1 MAKKFIYTP
10 PVNGYPEWNN
20 NPQIFQL
27 NRMEAH
33 ATLMPYKSEDEALA
47 GVREASDSYQSLNG
61 TWKFHFAEN
70 AQGRPQEFYK
80 SDYDCSSWADIA
92 VPSHWQLQGF
102 DFPQYTNVI
111 YPWVG
116 HEDLK
121 PPFAP
126 VKYNPVGS
134 YSRSFTVPAA
144 WAAQPVYLSFQGVES
159 AFYVWV
165 NGDLVGF
172 SQDSFT
178 PADFDIT
185 PYLVEGEN
193 KLAVEVYRWSDASWL
208 EDQDFWR
215 LSGIFRDVY
224 MYSTPIT
231 HIADFKVLTD
241 LGADFKHAD
250 LHIQAKV
257 TNYDGLGT
265 GTRRMEAVLYDAEQ
279 KPLWAAPLSA
289 QIQVS
294 GKEKQDVKLSVKV
307 AKPALWSAE
316 KPNLYTLVLSLKD
329 ENGALLETE
338 SCKVGFRKFEIH
350 DGLMKINGERIV
362 FKGVNRHEFDADRGR
377 SVDKESMLADILLMK
392 QYNINAVRTSHY
404 PNNTHW
410 YELCDQYGLYVID
423 ETNLETHG
431 SWRYG
436 QLEDD
441 EGDTVPGSKPEWT
454 EAVLDRANS
463 MMQRDKNHASI
474 VIWSLGNESWGGDNF
489 VKMHDFLREA
499 DPSRVV
505 HYEGVANC
513 RGASEAAS
521 DMESQ
526 MYTKIEGVEAYAK
539 SNPKKPFIL
548 CEYSHAMGNSCG
560 NLFKY
565 WELFEKYPV
574 LQGGFIWDWIDQSI
588 RTTTPDGVTYQAYG
602 GDFGDTPNDGNFCG
616 NGIIFADRSVSPKLF
631 EVKKV
636 YQNVK
641 LAALDLTQGRV
652 SVKNEFLF
660 TDLSEFDWVWT
671 VERNGIAVGDAKR
684 GSFAVKPGETAEIEI
699 AVDALEVTFPKDE
712 FVLTISLQL
721 KEDTLWAQKGHEIA
735 WEQFLLPNRK
745 TGALTDLVVQAEI
758 AAAVSESQAVEIAK
772 TAETIALKG
781 SNFSLTFS
789 LVTGDITSY
798 VYEGSELFLT
808 GPAPNFWR
816 AYTDNDRG
824 NQHHI
829 RCAPWQAAGS
839 GRKLQSLQVKSTL
852 DGRAEV
858 HVYFELA
865 TAPVSTVKLTY
876 TVSSNGEVE
885 VHMALVP
892 GVNLP
897 EIPEV
902 GVLFELDRSFQQLSW
917 YGRGPHENYWDR
929 AVGAKL
935 AIHSGTV
942 EEQFVPY
949 LRPQECGNKTDVRWA
964 TLTDSNGR
972 GLRITG
978 LPTVELNAL
987 PYLPSELEAHDHTYK
1002 LPASDKVV
1010 LRVNYKQMGVGGDD
1024 SWGARTHP
1032 EFTLYANR
1040 TYAYSFTFKGI

>member
-1 MAKKFIYTP
+1 MAKKFVYTP

-33 ATLMPYKSEDEALA
+33 ATLMPFKSEEEALA

-102 DFPQYTNVI
+102 DFPQYTNII

-134 YSRSFTVPAA
+134 YSRSFTVSAA
-144 WAAQPVYLSFQGVES
+144 WANQPVYLSFQGVES

-185 PYLVEGEN
+185 PYLTEGEN

-224 MYSTPIT
+224 MYSTPTT
-231 HIADFKVLTD
+231 HISDFKVLTNLD
-241 LGADFKHAD
+241 DAFENAELR
-250 LHIQAKV
+250 IQAKV
-257 TNYDGLGT
+257 TNYDGLSS
-265 GTRRMEAVLYDAEQ
+265 GTRHVEAVLYNSEL
-279 KPLWAAPLSA
+279 KPLWNKPLSVEVNISGA
-289 QIQVS
+289 AEQEVELSIQVD
-294 GKEKQDVKLSVKV
+294 QP
-307 AKPALWSAE
+307 AKWSAE
-316 KPNLYTLVLSLKD
+316 KPTLYTLVLRLRD
-329 ENGALLETE
+329 EDGSLLETE
-338 SCKVGFRKFEIH
+338 SCKVGFRKFEIQ

-362 FKGVNRHEFDADRGR
+362 FKGVNRHEFDTDRGR
-377 SVDKESMLADILLMK
+377 SVDKASMLADILLMK
-392 QYNINAVRTSHY
+392 QHNINAVRTSHY
-404 PNNTHW
+404 PNDPHW

-431 SWRYG
+431 SWTYG
-436 QLEDD
+436 SEV
-441 EGDTVPGSKPEWT
+441 EGDAVPGSKPEWT
-454 EAVLDRANS
+454 GAVLDRANS
-463 MMQRDKNHASI
+463 MMQRDKNHPSI
-474 VIWSLGNESWGGDNF
+474 VIWSLGNESFGGDNF
-489 VKMHDFLREA
+489 IKMHDFLREA

-505 HYEGVANC
+505 HYEGVTLF
-513 RGASEAAS
+513 RASDAAS
-521 DMESQ
+521 DIESQ
-526 MYTKIEGVEAYAK
+526 MYSRIEKIEEYAQR
-539 SNPKKPFIL
+539 NPKKPFIL

-565 WELFEKYPV
+565 WELFDKYPV

-588 RTTTPDGVTYQAYG
+588 RTTTPEGITYQAYG

-616 NGIIFADRSVSPKLF
+616 NGLIFADRTPSPKIY
-631 EVKKV
+631 EVKKC

-641 LAALDLTQGRV
+641 IEAVDLASGQ
-652 SVKNEFLF
+652 VKVTNQYLF
-660 TDLSEFDWVWT
+660 TDLSEFDWTWSIA
-671 VERNGIAVGDAKR
+671 RNGEPVGEAKR
-684 GSFAVKPGETAEIEI
+684 GQFTVKPGESAVIEL
-699 AVDALEVTFPKDE
+699 ALDQLETIFPKDE
-712 FVLTISLQL
+712 FVLTVSLQL
-721 KEDTLWAQKGHEIA
+721 KEDTNWAQKGHEIA
-735 WEQFLLPNRK
+735 WEQFLLP
-745 TGALTDLVVQAEI
+745 
-758 AAAVSESQAVEIAK
+758 VSKKAWSPNEQAVQESAATLSALEAVQIASTK
-772 TAETIALKG
+772 ESIKLKG
-781 SNFSLTFS
+781 GHFSLQFHAA
-789 LVTGDITSY
+789 TGDITSY
-798 VYEGSELFLT
+798 VYEGRELFLT

-829 RCAPWQAAGS
+829 RCAPWQEAGS
-839 GRKLQSLQVKSTL
+839 GRTLQSLTAKSNG

-858 HVYFELA
+858 HVQFELA
-865 TAPVSTVKLTY
+865 TKPSSEVQLVY
-876 TVSSNGEVE
+876 TVSPSGEVE
-885 VHMALVP
+885 VRMELVP
-892 GVNLP
+892 GAHLP
-897 EIPEV
+897 EIPEI
-902 GVLFELDRSFQQLSW
+902 GVLFQLDRSFQQLSW

-929 AVGAKL
+929 ATGAKL
-935 AIHSGTV
+935 ALYSGTV
-942 EEQFVPY
+942 EDQFVPY

-964 TLTDSNGR
+964 TLTDANGR

-978 LPTVELNAL
+978 LPAVELNAL

>member
-1 MAKKFIYTP
+1 MANKYVYTP
-10 PVNGYPEWNN
+10 PVNGFPEWNN

-27 NRMEAH
+27 NRLEAH
-33 ATLMPYKSEDEALA
+33 ATLMPFRSEAEALA
-47 GVREASDSYQSLNG
+47 GTREASDSYQSLNS

-70 AQGRPQEFYK
+70 AEGRPQEFYK
-80 SDYDCSSWADIA
+80 NDYDCSGWSDIA

-102 DFPQYTNVI
+102 DFPQYTNII

-116 HEDLK
+116 HEDLL
-121 PPFAP
+121 PPYAP

-134 YSRSFTVPAA
+134 YSRSFTIPAS
-144 WAAQPVYLSFQGVES
+144 WAEQPVYLSFQGVES

-178 PADFDIT
+178 PAEFDIT

-224 MYSTPIT
+224 LYATPVA
-231 HIADFKVLTD
+231 HMADFKVLTD
-241 LGADFKHAD
+241 LDEACEHAE
-250 LHIQAKV
+250 LRIQVKV
-257 TNYDGLGT
+257 TNYDGLGV
-265 GTRRMEAVLYDAEQ
+265 GTHRVEAVLYDSEQ
-279 KPLWAAPLSA
+279 KPLWNAPLSA
-289 QIQVS
+289 TVDLN
-294 GKEKQDVKLSVKV
+294 GKLKQDVELSVKV
-307 AKPALWSAE
+307 ESPALWSAE

-329 ENGALLETE
+329 EGGALLETE

-362 FKGVNRHEFDADRGR
+362 FKGVNRHEFDTDRGR
-377 SVDKESMLADILLMK
+377 SVDNDSMLADILLMK
-392 QYNINAVRTSHY
+392 RFNINAVRTSHY
-404 PNNTHW
+404 PNNARW
-410 YELCDQYGLYVID
+410 YELCDEYGLYVID

-431 SWRYG
+431 SWEYA
-436 QLEDD
+436 QEA

-454 EAVLDRANS
+454 GAVLDRANS
-463 MMQRDKNHASI
+463 MMQRDKNHPSI

-489 VKMHDFLREA
+489 IKMHDFLREA

-505 HYEGVANC
+505 HYEGIFHC
-513 RGASEAAS
+513 RSSEASS
-521 DMESQ
+521 DIESQ
-526 MYTKIEGVEAYAK
+526 MYSKIEKIEEYANNK
-539 SNPKKPFIL
+539 PKKPFIL

-565 WELFEKYPV
+565 WELFDKYPI

-616 NGIIFADRSVSPKLF
+616 NGLIFADRTPSPKIH
-631 EVKKV
+631 EVKKC
-636 YQNVK
+636 YENVK
-641 LAALDLTQGRV
+641 IAAVDLAKGQVAVTNQ
-652 SVKNEFLF
+652 FLF
-660 TDLSEFDWVWT
+660 TNLNEFNWIWTIEHNGVIASES
-671 VERNGIAVGDAKR
+671 RNGQF
-684 GSFAVKPGETAEIEI
+684 SVKPGETATIELELDQQE
-699 AVDALEVTFPKDE
+699 AVRPNDE

-721 KEDTLWAQKGHEIA
+721 KADTLWASQGHEIA
-735 WEQFLLPNRK
+735 WEQFLLPVHQAW
-745 TGALTDLVVQAEI
+745 ALTDLVTQAES
-758 AAAVSESQAVEIAK
+758 AAAVSELSGVQIAT
-772 TAETIALKG
+772 TAESITLKG
-781 SNFSLTFS
+781 SNFSLQFDAA
-789 LVTGDITSY
+789 TGNITSY
-798 VYEGSELFLT
+798 QYEGSELFLT

-824 NQHHI
+824 NKHPI
-829 RCAPWQAAGS
+829 RCAPWQEAGS
-839 GRKLQSLQVKSTL
+839 GRTLQALQVKSSR

-858 HVYFELA
+858 HVYYELA
-865 TAPVSTVKLTY
+865 TTPASTVKLVY
-876 TVSSNGEVE
+876 TASPDGEVE
-885 VHMALVP
+885 VRMELVP
-892 GVNLP
+892 GTNLP
-897 EIPEV
+897 EIPEI
-902 GVLFELDRSFQQLSW
+902 GIMLELDRSFQQLSW
-917 YGRGPHENYWDR
+917 YGRGPHENHWDR
-929 AVGAKL
+929 ATGAKL
-935 AIHSGTV
+935 ALHSGTV

-949 LRPQECGNKTDVRWA
+949 LRPQECGNKTDVRSA
-964 TLTDSNGR
+964 TLTDSEGR

-987 PYLPSELEAHDHTYK
+987 PYSPSELEAHDHPYK
-1002 LPASDKVV
+1002 LPVSEKVV

-1032 EFTLYANR
+1032 EFTLFANR
-1040 TYAYSFTFKGI
+1040 TYAYSFSFKGI